1 MVVLICLLAVGKM
14 KNNHINGSSIKIN
27 SIILVPLILKLYNQ
41 FCLVFVWGIFKR
53 VSLNFS
59 EPVLK
64 NEENE
69 GHFTIGHSKFLAL
82 VTQN

>member
-1 MVVLICLLAVGKM
+1 MVVLILAVGKM

-27 SIILVPLILKLYNQ
+27 SIILVPLFLKLYNQ
-41 FCLVFVWGIFKR
+41 FCLVFVRGIFKR

-59 EPVLK
+59 TPVLK
-64 NEENE
+64 NEKYE
-69 GHFTIGHSKFLAL
+69 GHFTIGHSKFLDL